1 MKKVKIISIILS
13 ILLVALIC
21 ASFVTTY
28 NQNRS
33 GTVSAAT
40 SNISAE
46 NKEYI
51 INKYGDCK
59 TAEEL
64 IIRLNGEIC
73 TEYTYNRPLIIFQSF
88 DFDKFTKT
96 KKGLCFDYSCYL
108 KTVFNTIFPDFKVYV
123 CDVRINYFN
132 YHSYNFIETDT
143 HRYFVDL
150 TTDLIR
156 YGNGQKRIIYEDIGT
171 LTYDEYT
178 KQYNEK
184 ILNYH

>member
-1 MKKVKIISIILS
+1 MKRRIFNILLS
-13 ILLVALIC
+13 ILLVVLIC

-40 SNISAE
+40 CNVSDA

-64 IIRLNGEIC
+64 IIRLNDEIC
-73 TEYTYNRPLIIFQSF
+73 TEYTYHRPIIIFQSF
-88 DFDKFTKT
+88 DFDEFIKT
-96 KKGLCFDYSCYL
+96 KKGLCFDYSCYT
-108 KTVFNTIFPDFKVYV
+108 KIVFNTVFPEMKIFV
-123 CDVRINYFN
+123 CDVQINIFS
-132 YHSYNFIETDT
+132 YHSYNFIETGSK
-143 HRYFVDL
+143 RYFVDL
-150 TTDLIR
+150 TSDQAR
-156 YGNGQKRIIYEDIGT
+156 YKAGKKRILYEDIGT
-171 LTYDEYT
+171 LPFDEYT

>member
-1 MKKVKIISIILS
+1 MTRKIFN
-13 ILLVALIC
+13 ILLSFLLVVLIC
-21 ASFVTTY
+21 VSFVTTY

-40 SNISAE
+40 CNISAE

-64 IIRLNGEIC
+64 ILRLNDEMC
-73 TEYTYNRPLIIFQSF
+73 TEYTYYRPLIIFQHF
-88 DFDKFTKT
+88 DFDEFIKT
-96 KKGLCFDYSCYL
+96 KKGLCFDYSCYTKIVL
-108 KTVFNTIFPDFKVYV
+108 NTVFPEKNVFV
-123 CDVRINYFN
+123 CDVQINLFN
-132 YHSYNFIETDT
+132 YHSYNFVETGSK
-143 HRYFVDL
+143 RYFVDL

-156 YGNGQKRIIYEDIGT
+156 YGNGQKRIVFEDIGT
-171 LTYDEYT
+171 LSYYEYT
-178 KQYNEK
+178 SQYNEK

>member
-1 MKKVKIISIILS
+1 MKKAKIISIILS
-13 ILLVALIC
+13 ILLVAVIC
-21 ASFVTTY
+21 MSFVTTY
-28 NQNRS
+28 NQNIS

-40 SNISAE
+40 CNISAE

-64 IIRLNGEIC
+64 IIRLNDEIC

-88 DFDKFTKT
+88 DFDKFIKT
-96 KKGLCFDYSCYL
+96 KKGLCFDYSSYT
-108 KTVFNTIFPDFKVYV
+108 KIVFNTVFPEMKVFV
-123 CDVRINYFN
+123 CDVRINLFN
-132 YHSYNFIETDT
+132 YHSYNFVETDSK
-143 HRYFVDL
+143 RYFVDL
-150 TTDLIR
+150 TTDQ
-156 YGNGQKRIIYEDIGT
+156 YKYKNGQKRIIYEDIGN
-171 LTYDEYT
+171 LSYDEYT

>member
-1 MKKVKIISIILS
+1 MRRIFNIILS

-21 ASFVTTY
+21 ISLVTTY

-40 SNISAE
+40 CNISAE

-64 IIRLNGEIC
+64 IVRLNDEIC
-73 TEYTYNRPLIIFQSF
+73 SEYTYYRPLIIFQSF
-88 DFDKFTKT
+88 DFDNFVKT

-108 KTVFNTIFPDFKVYV
+108 KIVFNTIFPEFKVYV
-123 CDVRINYFN
+123 CDVRINFLN
-132 YHSYNFIETDT
+132 YHSYNFVETDT
-143 HRYFVDL
+143 KRYFVDL

-156 YGNGQKRIIYEDIGT
+156 FKKGQKRIIYEDLGA
-171 LTYDEYT
+171 LSYDEYT
-178 KQYNEK
+178 SQYNEL

>member
-1 MKKVKIISIILS
+1 MKRRIFNILLS
-13 ILLVALIC
+13 ILLVVLIC

-40 SNISAE
+40 CNISAE
-46 NKEYI
+46 NKEHI

-64 IIRLNGEIC
+64 ILRLNDEIC
-73 TEYTYNRPLIIFQSF
+73 NEYTYYRPLIVFQYF
-88 DFDKFTKT
+88 DFNDFTTT
-96 KKGLCFDYSCYL
+96 KRGLCFDYACYL
-108 KTVFNTIFPDFKVYV
+108 KTIFNVIFPSAKVYV
-123 CDVRINYFN
+123 CDVRIDFFN
-132 YHSYNFIETDT
+132 YHSYNFVETDT
-143 HRYFVDL
+143 KRYFVDL

-156 YGNGQKRIIYEDIGT
+156 FKNGQKRIIYEDLGT
-171 LTYDEYT
+171 LSYDEYT
-178 KQYNEK
+178 SQYNEL